1 MSESGRR
8 RHALGQHFLI
18 DRCVAERTVALA
30 GLEPGTT
37 VLEIGPGRGAL
48 TEVLLAARLEVVAVE
63 FDEEL
68 ARRLEARRLPGLTVL
83 RGDALRI
90 AELPLPAG
98 PLPVVSNL
106 PYSTGTAILS
116 RLLERPQRF
125 PRLVLMLQKE
135 VAERICAGP
144 GSRSYGSLSVLVA
157 LHASGRVAFSV
168 PPRCF
173 APPPKVDSA
182 VVRLDVQVEPRV
194 VVGDEALF
202 RRVVRGAFAQRR
214 KTLRNSLR
222 AAFGEPAAAA
232 MLERAGIDPGRRAE
246 EIDLERFATLAAA
259 AADLPL
265 APEPSGATSRSPAPG
280 PQDGLDSD
288 PARRG

>member
-18 DRCVAERTVALA
+18 DRCVAEQTVALA

-106 PYSTGTAILS
+106 PYSTGTAIL
-116 RLLERPQRF
+116 
-125 PRLVLMLQKE
+125 
-135 VAERICAGP
+135 
-144 GSRSYGSLSVLVA
+144 
-157 LHASGRVAFSV
+157 
-168 PPRCF
+168 
-173 APPPKVDSA
+173 
-182 VVRLDVQVEPRV
+182 
-194 VVGDEALF
+194 
-202 RRVVRGAFAQRR
+202 
-214 KTLRNSLR
+214 
-222 AAFGEPAAAA
+222 
-232 MLERAGIDPGRRAE
+232 
-246 EIDLERFATLAAA
+246 
-259 AADLPL
+259 
-265 APEPSGATSRSPAPG
+265 
-280 PQDGLDSD
+280 
-288 PARRG
+288 